1 MVKRDPDDLITAAS
15 KNLKKDK
22 TQIMR
27 ITLKRGGEH
36 LKLFSKAHSRIALR
50 DLKRGIKQKVNDNPN

>member
-15 KNLKKDK
+15 KNLKKEN

-27 ITLKRGGEH
+27 ITLKRGG
-36 LKLFSKAHSRIALR
+36 
-50 DLKRGIKQKVNDNPN
+50 

>member
-15 KNLKKDK
+15 KNLKRES

-27 ITLKRGGEH
+27 ITLKRGGEYT
-36 LKLFSKAHSRIALR
+36 KLIPKAHSRIAR
-50 DLKRGIKQKVNDNPN
+50 RSLKTKLK

>member
-1 MVKRDPDDLITAAS
+1 MVKEDPDDLITAAS
-15 KNLKKDK
+15 KNLKKEN

-36 LKLFSKAHSRIALR
+36 LKLFSKAHSRIAAR
-50 DLKRGIKQKVNDNPN
+50 DLKKNIRQKVT